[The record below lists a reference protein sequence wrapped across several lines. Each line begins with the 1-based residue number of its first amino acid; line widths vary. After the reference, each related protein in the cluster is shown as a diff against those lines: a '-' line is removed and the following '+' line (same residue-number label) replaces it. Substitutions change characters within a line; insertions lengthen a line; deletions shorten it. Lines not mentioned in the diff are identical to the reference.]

1 MNHMKKLVDTF
12 GAVLTAIC
20 LCIFSASAD
29 SLSGGVLVV
38 GLGVVV
44 LIVAVV
50 AIACSLLIRA
60 IQKRRNN
67 KK

>member
-1 MNHMKKLVDTF
+1 MKKLVDTL

-29 SLSGGVLVV
+29 VMSPGLLVM
-38 GLGVVV
+38 GLGSVV

>member
-1 MNHMKKLVDTF
+1 MKTMKRLVDTL

-20 LCIFSASAD
+20 LCIFSARAD
-29 SLSGGVLVV
+29 SLSGGVL
-38 GLGVVV
+38 
-44 LIVAVV
+44 IVAVA

>member
-1 MNHMKKLVDTF
+1 MKKLVDTL

-20 LCIFSASAD
+20 LCIFSARAD
-29 SLSGGVLVV
+29 VMAPGFLAL
-38 GLGVVV
+38 GLGGIV